1 MSTRSTRG
9 FTLIEV
15 LIAGVIL
22 FMVIAATTMVY
33 RSALLSSNKAQDVLA
48 ISGYIPQIVDNI
60 TDQLQQQDTGTQTS
74 LQGQGLSMQI
84 NYNWQGRLI
93 QAKGAPSVLDS
104 FTGELLAQPA
114 RYRLWQIELELKLGS
129 TTRIYQYED
138 FTYPVM
144 P

>member
-1 MSTRSTRG
+1 VSTRSTKG

-60 TDQLQQQDTGTQTS
+60 TDQLQQQDTGTQNS

-93 QAKGAPSVLDS
+93 QAKSAPPVIDS

-114 RYRLWQIELELKLGS
+114 RYRLWQIELELKLGN